1 MRSAEADSLTPMTI
15 IINNCIKK
23 HKYDYNSRNYDNV
36 RRKYDKS
43 YRTMNNNPQL
53 QHKCIITD
61 IDVDEINKLWNYWFF
76 SEAIKLEVKLTN
88 YGIIGSCAVCCT

>member
-15 IINNCIKK
+15 IINDCIKN

-43 YRTMNNNPQL
+43 YRTMNNNP
-53 QHKCIITD
+53 
-61 IDVDEINKLWNYWFF
+61 
-76 SEAIKLEVKLTN
+76 
-88 YGIIGSCAVCCT
+88 